1 MIRHPNWSATKAI
14 HYGSSNLL
22 QWGFK
27 SHTYEHRRD
36 DAVDEKDNDDDFIL
50 NPWGKMQRYAYKS
63 YFGPKPKTVRR
74 ISWSSSEHSI
84 HSSFIFSFIKNLFII
99 AIIAIIIN
107 IIIIMVDKQSDVPPS
122 NPGSRLD
129 PINLGLL
136 PNWGILSACQWKRC
150 ESRKEK
156 GLHLSF

>member
-1 MIRHPNWSATKAI
+1 MGAPQFCLP
-14 HYGSSNLL
+14 NLL
-22 QWGFK
+22 QWGFN
-27 SHTYEHRRD
+27 SHIYEHRQD
-36 DAVDEKDNDDDFIL
+36 DNDDNDNDNIVIL
-50 NPWGKMQRYAYKS
+50 THEEKKQRYAHKS

-99 AIIAIIIN
+99 AIAIITSI
-107 IIIIMVDKQSDVPPS
+107 IITIVIIIMVDKQSDVPPS